1 MWGGQHWPLPI
12 FGRLVD
18 LRRIPDMRHILT
30 ALAAAAILVS
40 GAIAQQPA
48 EPGQAPARGG
58 RGAGAGGGGGRA
70 GRPALFFKEEWKE
83 AQGGGEKPVDPAQA
97 TTNPNLELKLY
108 GPGAKDMQLTGV
120 ANNES
125 NPVHLWTGLC
135 EQLCAAALRDK
146 ENYVDLTGLAMIR
159 WVTKVSGFHQVHP
172 ILKLA
177 DGTWLVGDHADGST
191 LDWHNDEF
199 SIGDVRWRKLNIAKV
214 VTTGDWV
221 ANPDLSKVDEVG
233 FTDLLPGSGH
243 GPGGWSD
250 VGRIEVYG
258 KPVKR

>member
-1 MWGGQHWPLPI
+1 
-12 FGRLVD
+12 
-18 LRRIPDMRHILT
+18 MRHVLT
-30 ALAAAAILVS
+30 ALTLCTILIS
-40 GAIAQQPA
+40 TSQAQ
-48 EPGQAPARGG
+48 EPPAR
-58 RGAGAGGGGGRA
+58 GGGGRA
-70 GRPALFFKEEWKE
+70 GARATRPPLFFREEWKE
-83 AQGGGEKPVDPAQA
+83 AVGGGEKPVDA
-97 TTNPNLELKLY
+97 TQTVSSANLELKLY
-108 GPGAKDMQLTGV
+108 GPGGKDIQVTGT

-125 NPVHLWTGLC
+125 NPVHLWTGVC

-146 ENYVDLTGLAMIR
+146 ENFVDLTGLAMIR

-191 LDWHNDEF
+191 LDWHTDEF
-199 SIGDVRWRKLNIAKV
+199 SLGDVRWRKLNIAKV

>member
-1 MWGGQHWPLPI
+1 M
-12 FGRLVD
+12 RLTT
-18 LRRIPDMRHILT
+18 LTIAFFSIL
-30 ALAAAAILVS
+30 ACIASAQEPPS
-40 GAIAQQPA
+40 GA
-48 EPGQAPARGG
+48 GGRGAG
-58 RGAGAGGGGGRA
+58 RGAGAGGGGFVRA
-70 GRPALFFKEEWKE
+70 TRPQLFFKEDWKE
-83 AQGGGEKPVDPAQA
+83 TPGGAEKAIDPAA
-97 TTNPNLELKLY
+97 AVASPNLELKLY
-108 GPGAKDMQLTGV
+108 GPGGKDIQITGN
-120 ANNES
+120 ANNEA
-125 NPVHLWTGLC
+125 NPVHLWTGVC

-159 WVTKVSGFHQVHP
+159 WVTKTSGFHQVHP
-172 ILKLA
+172 IVKLA

-191 LDWHNDEF
+191 IDWHSDEF
-199 SIGDVRWRKLNIAKV
+199 SLGDVRWRKLNIAKV

-233 FTDLLPGSGH
+233 FTDLMPGSGH

>member
-1 MWGGQHWPLPI
+1 
-12 FGRLVD
+12 
-18 LRRIPDMRHILT
+18 MRHVLT
-30 ALAAAAILVS
+30 ALTLCTILIS
-40 GAIAQQPA
+40 TSQAQ
-48 EPGQAPARGG
+48 EPPAR
-58 RGAGAGGGGGRA
+58 GGGGRA
-70 GRPALFFKEEWKE
+70 GARATRPPLFFREEWKE
-83 AQGGGEKPVDPAQA
+83 AVGGGEKPVDPTQTVSSA
-97 TTNPNLELKLY
+97 NLELKLY
-108 GPGAKDMQLTGV
+108 GPGGKDIQVTGT

-125 NPVHLWTGLC
+125 NPVHLWTGVC

-146 ENYVDLTGLAMIR
+146 ENFVDLTGLAMIR

-191 LDWHNDEF
+191 LDWHTDEF
-199 SIGDVRWRKLNIAKV
+199 SLGDVRWRKLNIAKV

>member
-1 MWGGQHWPLPI
+1 M
-12 FGRLVD
+12 RLTV
-18 LRRIPDMRHILT
+18 LAIAALSALT
-30 ALAAAAILVS
+30 AFAQEPAA
-40 GAIAQQPA
+40 
-48 EPGQAPARGG
+48 GG
-58 RGAGAGGGGGRA
+58 RGAGRGEGRGGGFQRPT
-70 GRPALFFKEEWKE
+70 RPALFFKEEWKE
-83 AQGGGEKPVDPAQA
+83 TPGGAEMAIDA
-97 TTNPNLELKLY
+97 TKAVASPNLELKLY
-108 GPGAKDMQLTGV
+108 GPGGKDIQITGN
-120 ANNES
+120 AGNES

-172 ILKLA
+172 IVKLA

-191 LDWHNDEF
+191 LDWHTDEF
-199 SIGDVRWRKLNIAKV
+199 SLGDVRWRKLNIAKV

-221 ANPDLSKVDEVG
+221 DKPDLSKVDEIG
-233 FTDLLPGSGH
+233 FTDLMPGSGH

-250 VGRIEVYG
+250 VGRIEVFG